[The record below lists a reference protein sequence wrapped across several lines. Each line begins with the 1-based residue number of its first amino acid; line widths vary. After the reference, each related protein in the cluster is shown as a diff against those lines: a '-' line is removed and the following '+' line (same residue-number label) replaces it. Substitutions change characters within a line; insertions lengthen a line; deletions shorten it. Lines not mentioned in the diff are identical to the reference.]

1 MYIYFKTFADFIC
14 GLILFVL
21 FLPLITIVAIGVKF
35 SSPGPILFKQDR
47 VGKNGKLFKVFKFRS
62 MVVNNSNSFTTKDD
76 PRITRF
82 GKFIRRTSLDELPQ
96 IFNILKGDMS
106 FIGPRPAV
114 PSQIDDYGEYYFN
127 LRHQVKP
134 GITGL
139 HQSTLRSQ
147 GTMRM
152 KALLDGFYAKKISL
166 CLDIIIIF
174 RTFKILLN
182 SKASN

>member
-1 MYIYFKTFADFIC
+1 M
-14 GLILFVL
+14 
-21 FLPLITIVAIGVKF
+21 AIGVKL
-35 SSPGPILFKQDR
+35 SSQGPIFFKQVR
-47 VGKNGKLFKVFKFRS
+47 IGKNGKTFNIYKFRS
-62 MVVNNSNSFTTKDD
+62 MIVNNSTSFTSKDD

-166 CLDIIIIF
+166 CLDIIIVF
-174 RTFKILLN
+174 RTVKILLN